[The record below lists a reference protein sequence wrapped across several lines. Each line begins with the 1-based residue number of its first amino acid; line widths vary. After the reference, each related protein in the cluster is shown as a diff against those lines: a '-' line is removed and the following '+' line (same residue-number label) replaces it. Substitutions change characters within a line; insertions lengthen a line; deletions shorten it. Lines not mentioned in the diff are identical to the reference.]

1 MWLLHFIK
9 LQKIFNVRIR
19 FFSALVIPARHWRL
33 SYKHNYVTTEK
44 TKWCIEMFVFK
55 MTCFKIYCNILR
67 MFTMTVCLISIWI
80 ITTVNYTMLQLTISS
95 KHNISTF
102 ISDDLFAHVYSN
114 LFIVTCTPIPSIN
127 NLRPRRVHTNKDKSY
142 VCSQ

>member
-1 MWLLHFIK
+1 
-9 LQKIFNVRIR
+9 
-19 FFSALVIPARHWRL
+19 
-33 SYKHNYVTTEK
+33 
-44 TKWCIEMFVFK
+44 
-55 MTCFKIYCNILR
+55 

-114 LFIVTCTPIPSIN
+114 LFIVTCTYDVSKLCT
-127 NLRPRRVHTNKDKSY
+127 LRCIIILCKCVRFIVKR
-142 VCSQ
+142 CSFIL